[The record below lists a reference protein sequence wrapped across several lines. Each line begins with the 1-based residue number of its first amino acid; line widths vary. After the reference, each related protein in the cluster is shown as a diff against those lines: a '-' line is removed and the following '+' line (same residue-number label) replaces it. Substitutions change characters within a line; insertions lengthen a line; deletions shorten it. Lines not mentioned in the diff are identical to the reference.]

1 MVLLSPVLWPWE
13 GHLLHYNR
21 SLKAKIRRINR
32 YGTEALALNLS
43 LLLLPGNIDQSIYGR
58 NLPLSLSSALLLY

>member
-13 GHLLHYNR
+13 GHLLQYNR

-43 LLLLPGNIDQSIYGR
+43 LLLLP
-58 NLPLSLSSALLLY
+58 LSMVTLINQLTGGTFL